1 MKPRGTVLVVDDEA
15 YVRDSLAAMLEGR
28 GFRVRAAGSLAEAM
42 EPARLAGVDTVLTD
56 LKMPGEG
63 GLELVR
69 RLAAEQPRLP
79 VVVLTAYGNVRSA
92 VECMQAGASDFLLK
106 PTDPDELTLVL
117 DRALART
124 GRERELEY
132 LRSRAGGAPARP
144 APLGVS
150 PGWRRVLELV
160 EVAAPTDTSV
170 LLLGESGTG
179 KEEVA
184 RLLHARSR
192 RAAGAFV
199 PVNCAAI
206 PAELFESEF
215 FGHRR
220 GAFTGAVAD
229 RDGRFRIAHRGT
241 LLLDEIDALP
251 PVAQAKVLRVLQDG
265 TFERVG
271 DSEPTWVDVRV
282 ICASNADLPALV
294 ERGGFRPDLYYR
306 INVLTVAI
314 PPLRERREDIPV
326 LAQAFLEEYAARL
339 ARPVRSIAP
348 EALTALASYSWPGNV
363 RELRNVIERGVL
375 LARGETLGV
384 EVLPLAAGGSAA
396 AVPAPAAGENRPL
409 RLREALAGEERRVL
423 EEALRRAGGVR
434 REAARLLG
442 IDERNMAYYLKK
454 HGLMERAPGR

>member
-1 MKPRGTVLVVDDEA
+1 
-15 YVRDSLAAMLEGR
+15 
-28 GFRVRAAGSLAEAM
+28 
-42 EPARLAGVDTVLTD
+42 
-56 LKMPGEG
+56 MPGEDG
-63 GLELVR
+63 VVLVR
-69 RLAAEQPRLP
+69 KLAAEQPELP
-79 VVVLTAYGNVRSA
+79 IVVLTAYGNVRSA
-92 VECMQAGASDFLLK
+92 VECMQAGAADFLLK

-117 DRALART
+117 DRALAHT
-124 GRERELEY
+124 GLKRELAY
-132 LRSRAGGAPARP
+132 LRSRAGAIPARP

-150 PGWRRVLELV
+150 EGWKQVLQLV

-170 LLLGESGTG
+170 LLLGDSGTG

-192 RAAGAFV
+192 RAAGPFV

-271 DSEPTWVDVRV
+271 DSEPTSVDVRLL
-282 ICASNADLPALV
+282 CASNTDLAALV
-294 ERGGFRPDLYYR
+294 ERGAFRPDLFYR
-306 INVLTVAI
+306 INVLPITI

-326 LAQAFLEEYAARL
+326 LAEAFLAEMAARL
-339 ARPVRSIAP
+339 GKRVSAIAP
-348 EALTALASYSWPGNV
+348 AAMAALTAYDWPGNV

-375 LARGETLGV
+375 LARDETLGA
-384 EVLPLAAGGSAA
+384 EGLPFAAGAA
-396 AVPAPAAGENRPL
+396 TPTGKRPEPEPL
-409 RLREALAGEERRVL
+409 RLREALAGEEKRLL
-423 EEALRRAGGVR
+423 EEALRRANGVR
-434 REAARLLG
+434 REAAQLLG

-454 HGLMERAPGR
+454 HGLMERPRRP